1 MLDSLVASYVFNCSD
16 KNIVSQELF
25 LTFYVFVT
33 TIQIMKK
40 KTGAPKKP
48 ANKAKGELVQIRL
61 NSAEKQAFQD
71 AADLDGKKLSE
82 WIRDRLRRLSREELE
97 KEGRAVPFLTGNSG

>member
-1 MLDSLVASYVFNCSD
+1 
-16 KNIVSQELF
+16 
-25 LTFYVFVT
+25 
-33 TIQIMKK
+33 MKK

-48 ANKAKGELVQIRL
+48 LHKAKSELVQIRL
-61 NSAEKQAFQD
+61 NAAEKKAFQD

-97 KEGRAVPFLTGNSG
+97 TAGRKVPFLSAF

>member
-1 MLDSLVASYVFNCSD
+1 
-16 KNIVSQELF
+16 
-25 LTFYVFVT
+25 
-33 TIQIMKK
+33 MKK

-48 ANKAKGELVQIRL
+48 ANKVKGELVQIRL
-61 NSAEKQAFQD
+61 NTAEKQAFQD

-97 KEGRAVPFLTGNSG
+97 KEGRAVAFLSGMSR

>member
-1 MLDSLVASYVFNCSD
+1 
-16 KNIVSQELF
+16 
-25 LTFYVFVT
+25 
-33 TIQIMKK
+33 MKK

-48 ANKAKGELVQIRL
+48 ANKAKGELVQIRM

-97 KEGRAVPFLTGNSG
+97 DAGRTVAFLSGYFGRKSVD

>member
-1 MLDSLVASYVFNCSD
+1 LL
-16 KNIVSQELF
+16 I
-25 LTFYVFVT
+25 YVFVH
-33 TIQIMKK
+33 TIKIMKK

-48 ANKAKGELVQIRL
+48 AGKSKGELVQIRL
-61 NSAEKQAFQD
+61 NSAEKRTFQD

-97 KEGRAVPFLTGNSG
+97 KEGRAVAFLAGDFD

>member
-1 MLDSLVASYVFNCSD
+1 
-16 KNIVSQELF
+16 
-25 LTFYVFVT
+25 
-33 TIQIMKK
+33 MKK

-48 ANKAKGELVQIRL
+48 ASKAKGELVQILL

-82 WIRDRLRRLSREELE
+82 WIRDRLRRLSRDELE
-97 KEGRAVPFLTGNSG
+97 KEGRSVPFLSGTLG